1 MEFII
6 NFLFLVKFIALY
18 FNEIYYLYL
27 INMTALH
34 ISIKK
39 GHFEIVKLL
48 LGCNNKPD
56 VNLKAIFKSIVI
68 NRILYNFK
76 YLYNS

>member
-6 NFLFLVKFIALY
+6 IFLFLVKFITLY
-18 FNEIYYLYL
+18 FNEIFIYL

-39 GHFEIVKLL
+39 SHFEIVKLL

-56 VNLKAIFKSIVI
+56 INLKAIL
-68 NRILYNFK
+68 N
-76 YLYNS
+76 